1 MYRRFRGK
9 RLMVWRWISLRF
21 LYTSFQSRMKINSIN
36 GKKYCRSWISQEFEI
51 FPELVFANYTSWRVT
66 MSWVELCLKEIL
78 EYVGNLEAIVFPQSS
93 QIFLNIY
100 KKPSPNHGRQ
110 SVSHRAFVKTSWRP
124 SSSKAKWQESFSCVF
139 NDPECRQ
146 SYTKIFQNSPSH
158 LAIMEQ
164 DQEVHQLYKDAR
176 SRQASISRLWKWT
189 TTKLIRTSYQRTQQ
203 RPKYICMVWSGAC
216 CQEYLLQ
223 LC

>member
-1 MYRRFRGK
+1 MNLTRIWNFSRVGVCQLHFVESDYEQGGTVLKGNIRIRRKFRSDS
-9 RLMVWRWISLRF
+9 VPS
-21 LYTSFQSRMKINSIN
+21 
-36 GKKYCRSWISQEFEI
+36 
-51 FPELVFANYTSWRVT
+51 
-66 MSWVELCLKEIL
+66 
-78 EYVGNLEAIVFPQSS
+78 VFPNIPKYLQKTFPKPRKTERVPPSVRQDKLKTKFIKS
-93 QIFLNIY
+93 EMAGEFLLILLWN
-100 KKPSPNHGRQ
+100 
-110 SVSHRAFVKTSWRP
+110 
-124 SSSKAKWQESFSCVF
+124 VF

>member
-1 MYRRFRGK
+1 MEKSIVVHESHKNLKFFHSWCLPITLRGE
-9 RLMVWRWISLRF
+9 W
-21 LYTSFQSRMKINSIN
+21 LYIYMSR
-36 GKKYCRSWISQEFEI
+36 
-51 FPELVFANYTSWRVT
+51 
-66 MSWVELCLKEIL
+66 VELCLKEIL

-100 KKPSPNHGRQ
+100 KKHSPNHGRQ
-110 SVSHRAFVKTSWRP
+110 IRVPPSVRQDKLKIKFIKSEIAREFLLILLWN
-124 SSSKAKWQESFSCVF
+124 VF

-158 LAIMEQ
+158 IAIMEQ

-189 TTKLIRTSYQRTQQ
+189 TTKLIRISYQRTQQ